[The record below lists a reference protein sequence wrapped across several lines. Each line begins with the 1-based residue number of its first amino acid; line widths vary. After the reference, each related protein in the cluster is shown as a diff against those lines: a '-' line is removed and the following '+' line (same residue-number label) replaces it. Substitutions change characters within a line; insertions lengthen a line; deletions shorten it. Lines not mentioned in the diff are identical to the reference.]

1 MKSPRYQL
9 LPRKWLAWITS
20 LLAVAVIVWQVRHHQ
35 ALSMQSL
42 DWGQLS
48 PDHWSLVA
56 FAALLVPV
64 NWGIEA
70 LKWHVLLERK
80 RSSIGQSYREVI
92 VGATWGFLTPNRS
105 GDAVARVALL
115 PAADRAR
122 GLRSFGSSAWS
133 QAGMTLTFGA
143 LAWAWWILIDDSN
156 SNGVSANGFS
166 GLLSLG
172 GIEALRAIPWIA
184 SAGAI
189 GWWSLGWANHRF
201 GRKMMLL
208 LEKRIRLP
216 HWLAAQSNESVA
228 MIRFRLPVILVL
240 SAARYGV
247 FACQFALGL
256 MAYGFIGF
264 TELLGAVAL
273 VYWGNMIIPTAA
285 LAEMGVREAL
295 IILLIQPQPEMVVP
309 LIAGTFSIWILNL
322 VLPALLGA
330 IMGFQSMNVAHEY

>member
-9 LPRKWLAWITS
+9 PPRKWLAWISS
-20 LLAVAVIVWQVRHHQ
+20 LLAVAVIVWQVGHHQ
-35 ALSMQSL
+35 ALSMQSI

-48 PDHWSLVA
+48 PNRWSLLA

-122 GLRSFGSSAWS
+122 GLRSFGWSAWS

-143 LAWAWWILIDDSN
+143 LAWIWILNVPLKPSGI
-156 SNGVSANGFS
+156 SANGIL
-166 GLLSLG
+166 GLQSHG
-172 GIEALRAIPWIA
+172 GMGALEIVPWIA
-184 SAGAI
+184 FAGTI
-189 GWWSLGWANHRF
+189 GWWSLGWANNRF
-201 GRKMMLL
+201 GQKMMMRLG
-208 LEKRIRLP
+208 KRIRLP
-216 HWLAAQSNESVA
+216 HWLHAQSADSAA
-228 MIRFRLPVILVL
+228 MTRSHLPLILML
-240 SAARYGV
+240 SALRYGV
-247 FACQFALGL
+247 FACQFVLGL
-256 MAYGFIGF
+256 MAYGFNGF
-264 TELLGAVAL
+264 PEMIGAVAL

-285 LAEMGVREAL
+285 LAEMGIREAL
-295 IILLIQPQPEMVVP
+295 IVLVIQPQSEMVVP
-309 LIAGTFSIWILNL
+309 LITGTFAIWMLNL

-330 IMGFQSMNVAHEY
+330 IIGTPSMNATHEH

>member
-9 LPRKWLAWITS
+9 PPRKWMAWITS
-20 LLAVAVIVWQVRHHQ
+20 LLAIAVIVWQVGHHQ
-35 ALSMQSL
+35 AFSMQSI

-48 PDHWSLVA
+48 PNRWSLLA

-122 GLRSFGSSAWS
+122 GLRSFGWSAWS

-143 LAWAWWILIDDSN
+143 MAWTWILNVPLQPI
-156 SNGVSANGFS
+156 GISANGIL
-166 GLLSLG
+166 GLQSHG
-172 GIEALRAIPWIA
+172 GMGALEIVPWIA
-184 SAGAI
+184 FAGTI
-189 GWWSLGWANHRF
+189 GWWSLGWANNRF
-201 GRKMMLL
+201 GQKMMMRLG
-208 LEKRIRLP
+208 KRIRLP
-216 HWLAAQSNESVA
+216 HWLHAQSADSAA
-228 MIRFRLPVILVL
+228 MTRSHLPLILML
-240 SAARYGV
+240 SALRYGV
-247 FACQFALGL
+247 FACQFVLGL
-256 MAYGFIGF
+256 MAYGFNGF
-264 TELLGAVAL
+264 PEMIGAVAL

-285 LAEMGVREAL
+285 LAEMGIREAL
-295 IILLIQPQPEMVVP
+295 IVLVIQPQPEMVVP
-309 LIAGTFSIWILNL
+309 LITGTFAIWMLNL

-330 IMGFQSMNVAHEY
+330 IIGTPSMNATHEH

>member
-9 LPRKWLAWITS
+9 PPRKWMAWITS
-20 LLAVAVIVWQVRHHQ
+20 LLAIAVIVWQVGHHQ
-35 ALSMQSL
+35 AFSMQSI

-48 PDHWSLVA
+48 PDRWSLIG

-122 GLRSFGSSAWS
+122 GLRSFGWSAWS

-143 LAWAWWILIDDSN
+143 LAWIWILNVPLKPSGI
-156 SNGVSANGFS
+156 SANGIL
-166 GLLSLG
+166 GLQSHG
-172 GIEALRAIPWIA
+172 GMGALEIVPWIA
-184 SAGAI
+184 FAGTI
-189 GWWSLGWANHRF
+189 GWWSLGWANNRF
-201 GRKMMLL
+201 GQKMMMRLG
-208 LEKRIRLP
+208 KRIRLP
-216 HWLAAQSNESVA
+216 HWLHAQSADSAA
-228 MIRFRLPVILVL
+228 MTRSHLPLILML
-240 SAARYGV
+240 SALRYGV
-247 FACQFALGL
+247 FACQFVLGL
-256 MAYGFIGF
+256 MAYGFNGF
-264 TELLGAVAL
+264 PEMIGAVAL

-285 LAEMGVREAL
+285 LAEMGIREAL
-295 IILLIQPQPEMVVP
+295 IVLVIQPQPEMVVP
-309 LIAGTFSIWILNL
+309 LITGTFAIWMLNL

-330 IMGFQSMNVAHEY
+330 IIGTPSMNATHEH

>member
-9 LPRKWLAWITS
+9 PPRKWLAWITS
-20 LLAVAVIVWQVRHHQ
+20 LLAVAVIVWQVGHHQ
-35 ALSMQSL
+35 ALSMQSI

-48 PDHWSLVA
+48 PNRWSLLA

-122 GLRSFGSSAWS
+122 GLRSFGWSAWS

-143 LAWAWWILIDDSN
+143 LAWIWILNVPLKPSGI
-156 SNGVSANGFS
+156 SANGIL
-166 GLLSLG
+166 GLQSHGGMGALG
-172 GIEALRAIPWIA
+172 VVPWIA
-184 SAGAI
+184 FVGAM
-189 GWWSLGWANHRF
+189 GWWSLGWANNRF
-201 GRKMMLL
+201 GQKMLMR

-216 HWLAAQSNESVA
+216 HWLAAQSADSAA
-228 MIRFRLPVILVL
+228 MTRSHLPLILML
-240 SAARYGV
+240 SAARYGI
-247 FACQFALGL
+247 FACQFVLGL
-256 MAYGFIGF
+256 MAFGFNGF
-264 TELLGAVAL
+264 PEMIGAVAL

-285 LAEMGVREAL
+285 LAEMGIREAL
-295 IILLIQPQPEMVVP
+295 IVMVMQPQPEMVVP
-309 LIAGTFSIWILNL
+309 LIAGTFAIWMLNL

-330 IMGFQSMNVAHEY
+330 IIGTPSMNASHEH